1 MPVFPRFRGPGS
13 PGSGRRKGGVRLAE
27 KTRKPLG
34 FSKTVGVGGEGSG
47 RAWRGLQDD
56 RGRPQGRLETGLRR
70 ATAVAPDPVESLTPE
85 PDERPRRTSTALEPL
100 VREWLMDLKVL
111 GRSPRTIAWYAQ
123 KMSWYL
129 RNGGAQRLEELTAFD
144 FKRYLADLQSRGLAP
159 NTVHGCFETLK
170 AFANWAAR
178 EDYAVDPG
186 VLRARAPKVPQQ
198 EMESYSA
205 AQVEAM
211 LQAATEGW
219 PRLAILTLLGTGM
232 RVGEL
237 CALKL
242 EDIEDEGDTAFLKIQ
257 RGKGGKFRR
266 VPVSRRLR
274 RELARYL
281 NRTRPD
287 ASGQELLLKADGRPV
302 RMRTVAELFQRL
314 RQRVGFRV
322 HAHKFRHT
330 FATEYLRQGG
340 EIERLRR
347 ILGHTTYVMVM
358 RYVHLDKGDLYRD
371 FDERSPF

>member
-1 MPVFPRFRGPGS
+1 MHARAEHQGS
-13 PGSGRRKGGVRLAE
+13 
-27 KTRKPLG
+27 
-34 FSKTVGVGGEGSG
+34 
-47 RAWRGLQDD
+47 
-56 RGRPQGRLETGLRR
+56 
-70 ATAVAPDPVESLTPE
+70 
-85 PDERPRRTSTALEPL
+85 
-100 VREWLMDLKVL
+100 
-111 GRSPRTIAWYAQ
+111 
-123 KMSWYL
+123 
-129 RNGGAQRLEELTAFD
+129 AQR
-144 FKRYLADLQSRGLAP
+144 
-159 NTVHGCFETLK
+159 
-170 AFANWAAR
+170 
-178 EDYAVDPG
+178 
-186 VLRARAPKVPQQ
+186 
-198 EMESYSA
+198 
-205 AQVEAM
+205 
-211 LQAATEGW
+211 
-219 PRLAILTLLGTGM
+219 
-232 RVGEL
+232 EL

-242 EDIEDEGDTAFLKIQ
+242 EDIEDEGDTAFLRIQ

-287 ASGQELLLKADGRPV
+287 ASGHELLLKADGRPV
-302 RMRTVAELFQRL
+302 RMKTVAELFQRL